1 VEQAKRLKKQLV
13 QVEPQQLLG
22 PRQRCLIQQHRS
34 IQQPHLAPQQPLIR
48 HIVRLIKQLL
58 QLNKQIPTILVL
70 ELLLPHQVQYQW
82 LLKFGVA
89 VVQVVLVANKSLQAA
104 EVEAVAMENITV
116 LV

>member
-1 VEQAKRLKKQLV
+1 
-13 QVEPQQLLG
+13 
-22 PRQRCLIQQHRS
+22 
-34 IQQPHLAPQQPLIR
+34 
-48 HIVRLIKQLL
+48 
-58 QLNKQIPTILVL
+58 
-70 ELLLPHQVQYQW
+70 VQYQW